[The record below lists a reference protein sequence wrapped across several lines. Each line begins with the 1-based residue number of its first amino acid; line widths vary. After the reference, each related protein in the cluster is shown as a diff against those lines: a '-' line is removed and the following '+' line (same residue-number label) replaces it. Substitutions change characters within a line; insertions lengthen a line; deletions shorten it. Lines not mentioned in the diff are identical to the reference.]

1 MGTNVTR
8 TLCTCGSISV
18 IPVFKTEILLS
29 LLEVDLHVLVT
40 ISAHFGASLVNLKFP
55 VCSQINQIFLFLF
68 GSLYYYSI
76 ISSIVSISQKSS
88 EWSSWD
94 LLLNSSPSF
103 VNRSP
108 PGRRRITARL
118 GAPPTCGAF
127 RSLRNPKKLWSR
139 WLRRKV
145 ETKARSRVA
154 RKIKVPK
161 KSVSFVS
168 NRTKCFAFFY
178 FIYPKMHIC
187 LCIFPIQ
194 LLHLSRPKWRKLPP
208 LLRRFRTGTRVWRRR
223 RSYRRR
229 GRNSSGNTRQ
239 HLLRNTGE
247 PADDTTRAFTPLM
260 CAGLDTERQ
269 SHSGDPSAC
278 LSTNASASLNINSF
292 AFTVRF
298 AHFSVFLNIWCF
310 WKIPQRRCES

>member
-29 LLEVDLHVLVT
+29 FLEVDLHVLVT

-88 EWSSWD
+88 EGSSWD

-168 NRTKCFAFFY
+168 NRTKCFAFFLFY
-178 FIYPKMHIC
+178 LSQDTYIFIY
-187 LCIFPIQ
+187 F
-194 LLHLSRPKWRKLPP
+194 
-208 LLRRFRTGTRVWRRR
+208 
-223 RSYRRR
+223 SYPAPAP
-229 GRNSSGNTRQ
+229 
-239 HLLRNTGE
+239 E
-247 PADDTTRAFTPLM
+247 PAKVEKT
-260 CAGLDTERQ
+260 
-269 SHSGDPSAC
+269 SPSAKTVQNGNQGLTQEEIIQKKREEFIRKHTAAPAEKHRWAGWWHNQSFYPSHVC
-278 LSTNASASLNINSF
+278 RPEHWKTVALWGSVCMFVDKRLSIT
-292 AFTVRF
+292 
-298 AHFSVFLNIWCF
+298 
-310 WKIPQRRCES
+310 